1 VARTTGVP
9 MKWSKL
15 PISKGVIKLV
25 SHLKLYDASE
35 VASQRQKII
44 LFYEKFGEK
53 ATKEAF
59 GVDRKLIYVWK
70 KRVRTRK
77 GLQGLV
83 PDSTAPKIIRHPRTD
98 PNIVDFIKKQRGFV
112 PRMSKY
118 KLKPQLDKYCK
129 QNNLPTVS
137 IATIGRIIKRN
148 NLFFYRSGKVYHDP
162 ASWQAKK
169 DRIKAKVN
177 RVRYAPKP
185 KDLGYIQMDTVEK
198 IIDGQKWFMYQAI
211 DVLGKTALSLT
222 YKRCNS
228 KNTVDF
234 SKKFTQMLPYKITTV
249 QTDNGKEFKK
259 EFKKY
264 LSKNKIIHVFTYP
277 RCPKVNGV
285 VERFNRTLKEDF
297 IEPNLHLIY
306 NQKQY
311 NKNLAKYMIYYNC
324 QRPHEN
330 LNNMTPTTFLIQKGG
345 MSNNLR
351 SYTMSCEWIQIW
363 L

>member
-1 VARTTGVP
+1 
-9 MKWSKL
+9 
-15 PISKGVIKLV
+15 
-25 SHLKLYDASE
+25 
-35 VASQRQKII
+35 
-44 LFYEKFGEK
+44 
-53 ATKEAF
+53 
-59 GVDRKLIYVWK
+59 
-70 KRVRTRK
+70 
-77 GLQGLV
+77 
-83 PDSTAPKIIRHPRTD
+83 
-98 PNIVDFIKKQRGFV
+98 
-112 PRMSKY
+112 
-118 KLKPQLDKYCK
+118 
-129 QNNLPTVS
+129 
-137 IATIGRIIKRN
+137 
-148 NLFFYRSGKVYHDP
+148 
-162 ASWQAKK
+162 
-169 DRIKAKVN
+169 
-177 RVRYAPKP
+177 
-185 KDLGYIQMDTVEK
+185 MDTVEK

-222 YKRCNS
+222 YKKCNS

-345 MSNNLR
+345 MSKMYR
-351 SYTMSCEWIQIW
+351 ARTKT
-363 L
+363 